1 MITRGNGPP
10 RPPRLAERLLSM
22 SVLPDGRDVLLGDFA
37 EFYAE
42 IRTRSG
48 RIRAAVWYWSQALK
62 SLPRLIPHLSYWS
75 FVMIKNYLTVVL
87 RHMRGHKANAL
98 INTLGLAIGIAC
110 CILIFFFV
118 QDELSF
124 DRFHIH
130 VDTIFEVK
138 GTLYMGD
145 MRMGV
150 DAQPPLAPTLPERF
164 PEALAAVR
172 ITREEHV
179 MRAGNALGREKGIA
193 TDAAFFEM
201 FAFPLLDNASLRVL
215 EDPQAVVLTERLAS
229 KYFGARDPIDQ
240 TLAIRVDDAYQDFR
254 VAAVARNVPEN
265 SSLRFDYVLSIEKI
279 YGDQMLEWNSGKHI
293 PTFVRLARRDQ
304 AGPLVQKFPDTIDK
318 QFIRQFDEK
327 SGYSLQAFS
336 DYHLRPV
343 RGSGL
348 LEAKSST
355 AYSLILAGVALLVLL
370 IACFNFMNLTIG
382 NASTR
387 LREIGVRKV
396 LGAGR
401 RQLIKQ
407 FWFESLALS
416 FFALVIGALLA
427 QVVLPVFNALSQKAI
442 RPAYLQNAGLWMFL
456 LGMVLFVGLVS
467 GGYPALVLSRFQSVQ
482 LFRGRTMF
490 AGKNVFSKLLI
501 TLQFAISIFLI
512 VATVIMSRQNNFLTH
527 KDLGYDSDLV
537 LVVALEDVTS
547 GTQLQPA
554 VFPVLK
560 TRLLQYEGILSVS
573 GARYDMAHFWMT
585 HAPNL
590 KEGERVLL
598 DYNHVDYD
606 YLQTLGLRLVEGR
619 DFSPDFPSDL
629 ENAVIVNE
637 MFVKS
642 FGMEPPVGR
651 SISEPFQED
660 PEGTIIGVVEDFHYQ
675 SLHQPIRPV
684 YIRLTGRAR
693 RGGPPPPAGVQRKMR
708 PVFTSE
714 ITHMYVKLKG
724 RDPQAALGNIQKEF
738 KDLAP
743 GIPFSYSFLDEAVA
757 RQYKMEERWGR
768 IINYA
773 SIFAVLIA
781 CSGLFGITLLAMAR
795 RTKEIGIRKVMG
807 ASVWQIASLI
817 NREFLLLVALANIL
831 AWPAGYFAMR
841 KLLEN
846 YAFRISIQPWFF
858 LFSGVLA
865 LAVALVTV
873 SVQALRAAR
882 ADPVDALRYE

>member
-1 MITRGNGPP
+1 MTPSNNGAP
-10 RPPRLAERLLSM
+10 RPPRLAERLLRI

-37 EFYAE
+37 EFYSE
-42 IRTRSG
+42 IRARSG
-48 RIRAAVWYWSQALK
+48 RIRAAAWYWSQALK
-62 SLPRLIPHLSYWS
+62 SLPKLIPHLSYWS
-75 FVMIKNYLTVVL
+75 FVMIRNYLTVVL
-87 RHMRGHKANAL
+87 RHMRSHKANSL

-124 DRFHIH
+124 DRFHEH

-138 GTLYMGD
+138 GTLIMGN

-150 DAQPPLAPTLPERF
+150 DAQPPLGPTLPERF
-164 PEALAAVR
+164 PEILDAVR

-179 MRAGNALGREKGIA
+179 MKAGNALGREKGIA
-193 TDAAFFEM
+193 ADPGFFEM
-201 FAFPLLDNASLRVL
+201 FTFPLLDNASLRAL
-215 EDPQAVVLTERLAS
+215 EDPQAVVLTERLAG
-229 KYFGARDPIDQ
+229 KYFGARDPVGLS
-240 TLAIRVDDAYQDFR
+240 LAIRLNDEYQDFR
-254 VAAVARNVPEN
+254 VAAVVGNVPEY
-265 SSLRFDYVLSIEKI
+265 SSLRFDFVLNLEKI
-279 YGDQMLEWNSGKHI
+279 YGDDAQEWNSGKHI

-304 AGPLVQKFPDTIDK
+304 AESLVTKFPDTIDK

-327 SGYSLQAFS
+327 SGYFLQAFS
-336 DYHLRPV
+336 DYHLRSE

-355 AYSLILAGVALLVLL
+355 TYSLILAGVALLVLL

-387 LREIGVRKV
+387 LQEIGVRKV

-416 FFALVIGALLA
+416 FIALMIGVVLA
-427 QVVLPVFNALSQKAI
+427 QVVLPVFNSLSQKAI
-442 RPAYLQNAGLWMFL
+442 RPAYLQNAGLWVFL
-456 LGMVLFVGLVS
+456 LGLTLFVGLVS
-467 GGYPALVLSRFQSVQ
+467 GGYPALVLSRFESVK
-482 LFRGRTMF
+482 LFRGKAKFT
-490 AGKNVFSKLLI
+490 GKNTFSKLLI
-501 TLQFAISIFLI
+501 TLQFSISIFLI
-512 VATVIMSRQNNFLTH
+512 VSTVIMSRQNSFLVH
-527 KDLGYDSDLV
+527 KDLGYDSDRV
-537 LVVALEDVTS
+537 LVVPLEDVSS
-547 GTQLQPA
+547 GAQMQQA

-560 TRLLQYEGILSVS
+560 TRLLQYDNIVSVT

-606 YLQTLGLRLVEGR
+606 FLTTLGLRLVEGR

-637 MFVKS
+637 TFVKR
-642 FGMEPPVGR
+642 FGMESPLGR

-684 YIRLTGRAR
+684 YIRLAGGRR
-693 RGGPPPPAGVQRKMR
+693 TGGPPPPAGAQNKMR

-714 ITHMYVKLKG
+714 IKHMYVKLKG
-724 RDPQAALGNIQKEF
+724 RNFQAALGNIQKEF
-738 KDLAP
+738 KELVP
-743 GIPFSYSFLDEAVA
+743 GIPFAYSFLDEAEA
-757 RQYKMEERWGR
+757 RQYVLEERWGR

-773 SIFAVLIA
+773 SVFAVLIA
-781 CSGLFGITLLAMAR
+781 CSGLFGITLLAVAR

-807 ASVWQIASLI
+807 ASVLQIARLI
-817 NREFLLLVALANIL
+817 NREFVLLVILANVL
-831 AWPAGYFAMR
+831 AWPAGYFAM
-841 KLLEN
+841 KALLQN

-865 LAVALVTV
+865 LAIALFTV

-882 ADPVDALRYE
+882 SNPVDALRYE